1 MKLYQVKNKKKKPGR
16 RIIALMILAI
26 VVFGLFKGCQFTLH
40 KVTSSSVFK
49 ITDINIVA
57 PPHIQKPQIL
67 SLSGLSK
74 GVGIYEV
81 SLSEAKKRIKTHPW
95 VKTVRI
101 KRSLPSTVEIIVQSK
116 EVKALTKVNNTIY
129 YVDDEGKLIDKLIP
143 GFKMNMPIIN
153 SKPEQYMKIINT
165 IDEIKNI
172 RFDNVPLDMEIS
184 EVFIEGDVLTI
195 YPSSDNTKLQIDV
208 NKIDQN
214 MRNIKKVMDDLKA
227 RGEKASA
234 IDATLPGNRVV
245 VRGIRR

>member
-1 MKLYQVKNKKKKPGR
+1 MKLYQAKNKKKKPGR
-16 RIIALMILAI
+16 KIIALMLLAI
-26 VVFGLFKGCQFTLH
+26 AVFGLFKGCQFTLH
-40 KVTSSSVFK
+40 KVTASSVFK
-49 ITDINIVA
+49 ITDINIIA

-67 SLSGLSK
+67 SLSGLIK
-74 GVGIYEV
+74 GVGIYDV
-81 SLSEAKKRIKTHPW
+81 SLGDVKKRIKTNPW

-153 SKPEQYMKIINT
+153 SKPEQYMKL
-165 IDEIKNI
+165 IDVIDDIKNI
-172 RFDNVPLDMEIS
+172 RIDNKPVDMEIS

-195 YPSSDNTKLQIDV
+195 YPSSENLKLQVDV
-208 NKIDQN
+208 NKIEQN
-214 MRNIKKVMDDLKA
+214 MRNIKKVMDDLRS

-245 VRGIRR
+245 VRGIRK

>member
-1 MKLYQVKNKKKKPGR
+1 MKLYRAKNKKKKPGR
-16 RIIALMILAI
+16 KIIALMILAI
-26 VVFGLFKGCQFTLH
+26 VVFGLFKGCQITLH

-49 ITDINIVA
+49 ITDINIIA

-81 SLSEAKKRIKTHPW
+81 SLSDAKKRIKTQPW

-101 KRSLPSTVEIIVQSK
+101 RRSLPSTVEIIVQSK

-129 YVDDEGKLIDKLIP
+129 YVDNEGKLIDKLIP

-153 SKPEQYMKIINT
+153 SNQEQYMKIINI
-165 IDEIKNI
+165 IDDIKNI
-172 RFDNVPLDMEIS
+172 RFDNTPLDMEIS
-184 EVFIEGDVLTI
+184 EVFIEGDVLTV
-195 YPSSDNTKLQIDV
+195 YPSSENIKLQIDV
-208 NKIDQN
+208 NKIEQN

-245 VRGIRR
+245 VRGIKK